1 MHRIHDGH
9 CAQSGFETLRNA
21 GFDNISVDLIFA
33 LPASLGRAW
42 LADIEQ
48 AVELGPD
55 HISLYGLTIEHATAL
70 GKWTDRGS
78 VVPANE
84 DTYAA
89 EFLMAHHAMTA
100 AGYDHYEVSNF
111 AARGKKSRHNSAYWS
126 GAAYLGVGPSA
137 HSFDG
142 ETRSWN
148 VAPYAEWVERLSA
161 GELPTLESER
171 LSEENMLAE
180 KVYLGLRTRDGL
192 VISDSDRE
200 SANRWRSEGWAD
212 MDGDRVRLTSEGW
225 LRLDSLAA
233 ALTGL

>member
-1 MHRIHDGH
+1 
-9 CAQSGFETLRNA
+9 
-21 GFDNISVDLIFA
+21 
-33 LPASLGRAW
+33 
-42 LADIEQ
+42 
-48 AVELGPD
+48 
-55 HISLYGLTIEHATAL
+55 
-70 GKWTDRGS
+70 
-78 VVPANE
+78 
-84 DTYAA
+84 
-89 EFLMAHHAMTA
+89 
-100 AGYDHYEVSNF
+100 
-111 AARGKKSRHNSAYWS
+111 
-126 GAAYLGVGPSA
+126 
-137 HSFDG
+137 
-142 ETRSWN
+142 